1 MTFSVSEEKI
11 ATVRDLQTKV
21 SILIDKVKNGGFF
34 RVIRNK
40 ETIGF
45 LISPESMAKIEDLDE
60 DLDALKSK
68 YLAGKIAKTRSEK
81 KLIPLEAM
89 S

>member
-1 MTFSVSEEKI
+1 
-11 ATVRDLQTKV
+11 
-21 SILIDKVKNGGFF
+21 
-34 RVIRNK
+34 
-40 ETIGF
+40 
-45 LISPESMAKIEDLDE
+45 MAKIEDLDE

-68 YLAGKIAKTRSEK
+68 YLAGKIAKARSEK

>member
-68 YLAGKIAKTRSEK
+68 YLAGKIAKARSEK

>member
-40 ETIGF
+40 E
-45 LISPESMAKIEDLDE
+45 K
-60 DLDALKSK
+60 
-68 YLAGKIAKTRSEK
+68 
-81 KLIPLEAM
+81 
-89 S
+89 